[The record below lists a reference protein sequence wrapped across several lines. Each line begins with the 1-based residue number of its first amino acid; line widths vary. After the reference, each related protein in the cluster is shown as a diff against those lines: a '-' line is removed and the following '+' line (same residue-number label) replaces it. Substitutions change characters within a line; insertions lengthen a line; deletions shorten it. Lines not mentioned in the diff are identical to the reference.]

1 MTQEEFDA
9 VLKPYRDEGV
19 SDEEIA
25 AAMAMAFEA
34 GDLKRGPFEAILGAL
49 GFEIDG
55 EYADMSDEELAEA
68 IRKETKGDE
77 EGVSKKEAVEG
88 LDGSENIGGKRKGHD
103 KSEDYDDDDD
113 DDEEVEEK
121 VEVKEKS
128 EGKSEDKDDKED
140 DDDEEERAMRLMG
153 Y

>member
-1 MTQEEFDA
+1 MMTQEEFDA

-77 EGVSKKEAVEG
+77 GVSKKEAVEG

-103 KSEDYDDDDD
+103 KSEDDDDEDEDD
-113 DDEEVEEK
+113 EEEVEEK
-121 VEVKEKS
+121 VEVKD
-128 EGKSEDKDDKED
+128 KSEDKSEDKE